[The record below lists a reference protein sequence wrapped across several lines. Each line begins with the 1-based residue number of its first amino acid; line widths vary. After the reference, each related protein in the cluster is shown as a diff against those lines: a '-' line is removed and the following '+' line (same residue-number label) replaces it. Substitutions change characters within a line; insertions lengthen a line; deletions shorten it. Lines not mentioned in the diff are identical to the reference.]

1 MGLVN
6 PQSSE
11 DLDSRIIYRFP
22 ATRFEQ
28 ALTLYENT
36 LTPGLKT
43 LVNQDSGGSTSL
55 VVPAN
60 SSKARLYIIEL
71 HFKLSA
77 SLVNTFLAG
86 APRVLLETSFFR
98 AEFPAVGAINLD
110 GKPTQSKFYEVRNTI
125 YYPSSSLRSVGYGNL
140 QIEPSAVLANY
151 IYNANI
157 TLDTITAV
165 SQLICLLY
173 PVITFVK

>member
-11 DLDSRIIYRFP
+11 DLDSRTIYRFP

-43 LVNQDSGGSTSL
+43 LVNQDSGGTTSL

-60 SSKARLYIIEL
+60 ASEAKFYTVEL
-71 HFKLSA
+71 MFKLSA
-77 SLVNTFLAG
+77 SLVNVFLAG
-86 APRVLLETSFFR
+86 TPRILLETGFFR
-98 AEFPAVGAINLD
+98 AEFPAVGILNFD
-110 GKPTQSKFYEVRNTI
+110 GKPTQSKFYEKKNTI
-125 YYPSSSLRSVGYGNL
+125 FYPSSALRSVGYGNL
-140 QIEPSAVLANY
+140 QIEPSAVLTNY
-151 IYNANI
+151 LYNTNI
-157 TLDTITAV
+157 TFDTGTAV
-165 SQLICLLY
+165 SQLVCLLY